1 MVFPQRVPVPAAYA
15 INTLHYSQ
23 GWAMAANM
31 ATGITGMVF
40 AVAGGALA
48 DRVGVRVVVLLP
60 RLIAT
65 VLHYPVLHLVDSSGS
80 PLVLVIAMAGLMAIH
95 AMTSAAGI
103 VLIPMIF
110 PAAVRT
116 SALSIAYALGVTIFG
131 GTAQLVFT
139 GIIEAT
145 GDKLSWVWYVIAMGL
160 VSFLGTLAIRTPEGL
175 GGKRRTAQPDS
186 MLAGVSN

>member
-1 MVFPQRVPVPAAYA
+1 
-15 INTLHYSQ
+15 
-23 GWAMAANM
+23 MAANM

-65 VLHYPVLHLVDSSGS
+65 VLLYPVLHLVVSSGS

-160 VSFLGTLAIRTPEGL
+160 VSFLGTLAIRTPESL